1 MWNLRF
7 VQDYLQHRITAN
19 NRHGIHSP
27 FVYKLIDHVIY
38 DYTDQKVY
46 HEPGFVQKTGEGS
59 VGLKPKVVRLIYRL
73 AKYFNPANIIELGA
87 KGGKES
93 VYLQQA
99 APNANFFLPKNDAE
113 FARLDKT
120 QPALVIFHVDNL
132 RQETI
137 RYFDQYLPEVHPD
150 TIMLFTGMYLN
161 NQLKQ
166 TWNQIK
172 LNPNVTLTI
181 NLFWIGLVFFKQD
194 RKEKEHFKVRY

>member
-150 TIMLFTGMYLN
+150 TIMLFTGMYRDS
-161 NQLKQ
+161 QLKQ

-172 LNPNVTLTI
+172 LNPKVTLTI